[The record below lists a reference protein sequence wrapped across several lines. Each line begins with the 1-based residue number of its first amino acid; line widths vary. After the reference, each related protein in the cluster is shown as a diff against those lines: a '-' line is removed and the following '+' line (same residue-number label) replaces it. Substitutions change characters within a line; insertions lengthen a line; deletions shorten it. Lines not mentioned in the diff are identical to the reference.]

1 MNKIMEL
8 RNKRNT
14 LWEQT
19 KAFLEE
25 HRGENG
31 LVEASAVE
39 QYDRM
44 AADVQALGTEIQRL
58 EEQAAFEAQLAAP
71 TSRPVTNKPMSGHK
85 AENVAPT
92 ATDEYG
98 KAFWDMIR
106 NQGDQFA
113 VRNALSVGEDTEGG
127 YTVPDEFERKLIQAL
142 EENNIFRQLAT
153 VIRTNSGTRKIPIAT
168 DTMEASWIDE
178 GEEIPETNTQFGQ
191 TTLSAYK
198 LGTMIKISNELLH
211 DSAFD
216 LASYI
221 AARFGVAM
229 GNAEERAFFT
239 GDGDK
244 KPLGILAETGGAQLG
259 VTAAEEDIVSFDEI
273 FDLYYSLKSPYRRNA
288 QFVCNETLLLQLM
301 KLKDKNDNYIWKPS
315 LDIAKPDTILGRPI
329 RTSSFMPGIAAGE
342 RVLLFGDL
350 KNYWVA
356 DRQNRT
362 FRRLNELYA
371 RTDQVGFMTT
381 QRVDGRLILPESVK
395 VLKMAGTKAVTT
407 GGDTT
412 GGTTGGG
419 TDQNQTPGG

>member
-19 KAFLEE
+19 KTFLEE

-31 LVEASAVE
+31 LVAADAVE
-39 QYDRM
+39 QYNKM
-44 AADVQALGTEIQRL
+44 ASEVQALGSEIERL
-58 EEQAAFEAQLAAP
+58 EEQAVFDAQLSAP
-71 TSRPVTNKPMSGHK
+71 TSRPVKSMPSVHQAPK
-85 AENVAPT
+85 AEGT
-92 ATDEYG
+92 ASDEYST
-98 KAFWDMIR
+98 AFWDMIR

-113 VRNALSVGEDTEGG
+113 VRNALRIGEDTEGG
-127 YTVPDEFERKLIQAL
+127 YTVPDEFERRLIQAL
-142 EENNIFRQLAT
+142 EENNIFRQQAT
-153 VIRTNSGTRKIPIAT
+153 VIRTSSGTRKIPIAN
-168 DTMEASWIDE
+168 DTMEAQWIDE
-178 GEEIPETNTQFGQ
+178 GEEIPETNTKFGQ

-221 AARFGVAM
+221 ATRFGVAM

-244 KPLGILAETGGAQLG
+244 KPLGILAETGGAELG
-259 VTAAEEDIVSFDEI
+259 VTAAEEDIVTFDEI

-342 RVLLFGDL
+342 KVLLFGDL

-371 RTDQVGFMTT
+371 RTDQVGFLTT

-395 VLKMAGTKAVTT
+395 VLKMAGTKATT
-407 GGDTT
+407 TPTT
-412 GGTTGGG
+412 PTT
-419 TDQNQTPGG
+419 DPDEQPGG